1 MTTPNS
7 LTNGSVTTFN
17 WKRFP
22 LEEESFV
29 VCLIKD
35 PVSFLKESPDFSNL
49 TEYIRIVFPEH
60 KTQFHELSQKDTSIW
75 LTNHNLISNVLKKSH
90 IIVTGEYKNIP
101 PTILTNSR
109 ILIFE
114 SQDDTNK
121 YLQNRHGASLNNF
134 NIDSN
139 FIVVDKSIMGHFSIY
154 GMIKKDLIR
163 YDKALR
169 LSQ

>member
-1 MTTPNS
+1 MTAPNS

-22 LEEESFV
+22 VEEESFV
-29 VCLIKD
+29 ACLIK
-35 PVSFLKESPDFSNL
+35 SSSQSSPDFSNL
-49 TEYIRIVFPEH
+49 VEYIRIVFPEH
-60 KTQFHELSQKDTSIW
+60 TTQFHDISSPTNW
-75 LTNHNLISNVLKKSH
+75 NTNHSLIQSVLKKSH
-90 IIVTGEYKNIP
+90 IIVSGEYKNIP

-114 SQDDTNK
+114 SEVDANR
-121 YLQNRHGASLNNF
+121 YLQGRHGASLNNF

-139 FIVVDKSIMGHFSIY
+139 FIVIDKSIMGHFSIY

-169 LSQ
+169 LSR